1 MGTHPIFESDFDCLT
16 AFRME
21 IICAGYPKT
30 GSKSCSAALRV
41 LGYNVADYIETL
53 EFFGETWQDF
63 FDGKIDAKAVLDKY
77 KEEGFDANQDF
88 PGNFLWE
95 ELYQVSPAGQK
106 VILTVRDSDEKWW
119 KSWCGFF
126 TQESKRHAIG
136 DINLGIILN
145 KASEYGYMGPKFQV
159 MFEVGKLVCSRY
171 LSPALF
177 DTKWSVQ
184 KQIEMVTREETR
196 LKRGYRKH
204 NAYVIATVP
213 KENLL
218 VWNLKEG
225 WEPLCKFLNKP
236 IPNEPIPHDNR
247 TGDKEF
253 MERYILNKPIFKEA
267 GTKFMR
273 KISLDF
279 IKIGLIGYVG
289 YKTYTTNGDWLYL
302 KMNCMSESF

>member
-53 EFFGETWQDF
+53 EFFGETWQGVVKLDF
-63 FDGKIDAKAVLDKY
+63 FIDGYKISV
-77 KEEGFDANQDF
+77 
-88 PGNFLWE
+88 
-95 ELYQVSPAGQK
+95 QVSPAGQK

-196 LKRGYRKH
+196 LKQGYRKH
-204 NAYVIATVP
+204 NAYVIATMP

-225 WEPLCKFLNKP
+225 WEPLCKFLNRP

-253 MERYILNKPIFKEA
+253 MERYILNKPIFKQA
-267 GTKFMR
+267 GTTFMT
-273 KISLDF
+273 KITLDF
-279 IKIGLIGYVG
+279 VKVALFGYVG
-289 YKTYTTNGDWLYL
+289 YKTYSTNGEWLHAKIQYL
-302 KMNCMSESF
+302 KNVSQSFAK

>member
-136 DINLGIILN
+136 DINLGIILT

-184 KQIEMVTREETR
+184 KQIEIVTREETR
-196 LKRGYRKH
+196 LKQGYRKH

-225 WEPLCKFLNKP
+225 WEPLCKFLNRP
-236 IPNEPIPHDNR
+236 IPNEPIPHDKNNIR
-247 TGDKEF
+247 FRQGC
-253 MERYILNKPIFKEA
+253 IAWICGLQNVLNKRRMVACKDSIFEKH
-267 GTKFMR
+267 
-273 KISLDF
+273 KISLNENSASKNRQV
-279 IKIGLIGYVG
+279 IQSLLLYI
-289 YKTYTTNGDWLYL
+289 YK
-302 KMNCMSESF
+302 SFV